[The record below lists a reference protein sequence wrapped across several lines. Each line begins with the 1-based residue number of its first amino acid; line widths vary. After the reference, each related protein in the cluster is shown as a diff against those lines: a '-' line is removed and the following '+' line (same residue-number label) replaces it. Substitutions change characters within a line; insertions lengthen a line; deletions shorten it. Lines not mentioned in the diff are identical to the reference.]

1 MYIWFRR
8 NGVNVPNSATQVTD
22 DINNGAVHVA
32 KSDFFSLHAND
43 YMEVMFAVDDTSL
56 TIHHEAPTAF
66 APATP
71 AAIISITQVQ
81 Q

>member
-1 MYIWFRR
+1 
-8 NGVNVPNSATQVTD
+8 
-22 DINNGAVHVA
+22 
-32 KSDFFSLHAND
+32 
-43 YMEVMFAVDDTSL
+43 MFAVDNTSL
-56 TIHHEAPTAF
+56 TIHHEVPTAF